1 MNNIEISTPITPNHN
16 FRRIILPFALAETL
30 VWAAYFY
37 SFPAFLPIWESEL
50 GFSKANL
57 TGAFTLSLVVSAV
70 LSPAVG
76 RLIDKGY
83 GRTVFA
89 GGAALASV
97 MLCLLSQ
104 ADAVWQFYAIWF
116 VIGIAMSGSLYDACF
131 AIVTYSLGSD
141 ARRAI
146 TLITLAAGFAGTVS
160 FPSAYFL
167 TEFFGWRVAIMI
179 FSATVAFICLPLIFY
194 GSYFASLQSKTHA
207 PKASRTVSDAL
218 SIAKTQTFWF
228 IGITFFLIS
237 INHGIIIS
245 HMLPIFYERGLDAG
259 LAVLMASLIG
269 PMQVAGRV
277 MMMAF
282 EKRVSVFAICMA
294 CFMAIFVAGWAL
306 YFGGMGLGLIGI
318 FVVLQGA
325 GYGVLSIIRPTVIA
339 ELLGRRDFG
348 VIAGL
353 LAVGFVIGTAL
364 APTLGSFLWIFGD
377 YDLVIAFTI
386 CIPLF
391 ALVSL
396 VLAWRNQSDNSTNQ

>member
-1 MNNIEISTPITPNHN
+1 
-16 FRRIILPFALAETL
+16 
-30 VWAAYFY
+30 
-37 SFPAFLPIWESEL
+37 
-50 GFSKANL
+50 
-57 TGAFTLSLVVSAV
+57 
-70 LSPAVG
+70 
-76 RLIDKGY
+76 
-83 GRTVFA
+83 
-89 GGAALASV
+89 
-97 MLCLLSQ
+97 
-104 ADAVWQFYAIWF
+104 
-116 VIGIAMSGSLYDACF
+116 
-131 AIVTYSLGSD
+131 
-141 ARRAI
+141 
-146 TLITLAAGFAGTVS
+146 LITLAAGFAGTVS

-167 TEFFGWRVAIMI
+167 TEFFGWRVAILI
-179 FSATVAFICLPLIFY
+179 FAATVAFICLPLIFY

-396 VLAWRNQSDNSTNQ
+396 VLAWRYQSDNSTNQ